1 MLPSDLQSRTSTF
14 VLGIWKPLIALH
26 CVARSQ
32 VFDLAKSRP
41 NRVLEVVFACLR
53 QREEQGDE
61 LAGTML
67 RNARVVV
74 SRYVL
79 LGVDPGEGWKVNKT

>member
-1 MLPSDLQSRTSTF
+1 M
-14 VLGIWKPLIALH
+14 KPKIFPH
-26 CVARSQ
+26 CIVCSQ

-67 RNARVVV
+67 QNARVVV
-74 SRYVL
+74 RGYGL
-79 LGVDPGEGWKVNKT
+79 LG